1 MTRATIENIKGKIL
15 KDGSLSEERKTELLN
30 LLTTMKPEVT
40 KNKMPISNSIHR
52 KFDPVQY
59 RDQLKK

>member
-1 MTRATIENIKGKIL
+1 MTQATIENMKGKIL
-15 KDGSLSEERKTELLN
+15 KDGSLSEERKTELLV
-30 LLTTMKPEVT
+30 LLSTMKPEVT
-40 KNKMPISNSIHR
+40 KSKMSNSNSNHR